1 MNTERTHHA
10 ILENRERLLLSG
22 VTETVS
28 FDDRAVILYTVQ
40 GELTVLG
47 HDLQVQAMKTETG
60 ELEIIGRIAAL
71 KYGDRDR
78 SASANWIGRLL
89 R

>member
-1 MNTERTHHA
+1 MNTERAHHA

-47 HDLQVQAMKTETG
+47 RDLQLHALNTETG
-60 ELEIIGRIAAL
+60 ELEISGRIAAL

-78 SASANWIGRLL
+78 KASANWMGRLL